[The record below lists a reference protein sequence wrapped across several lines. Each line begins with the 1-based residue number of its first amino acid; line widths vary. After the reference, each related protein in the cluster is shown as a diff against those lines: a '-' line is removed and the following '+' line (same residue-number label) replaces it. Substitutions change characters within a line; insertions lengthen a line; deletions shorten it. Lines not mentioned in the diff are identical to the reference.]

1 MAPDVTLRHTSRTS
15 ERGRPRGMSASQD
28 HGPATGRGAIDLTT
42 PSKPARRTG
51 HAPRNRQR
59 SNWRRNA
66 SRMAVPRSSGT
77 RGVPIDRGTLVPVSV
92 GTLRDPEGRSYVSE
106 RVGQSGRAGETRK
119 SRGALLVTCGRAA
132 APGWSIPDQRPAIPS
147 LSTVASPNRAALST
161 ALAVSST
168 LTART
173 LAHGRPPPPHRY
185 YGDDGVRRKREDT
198 HQPQRPR
205 SGSLRT
211 SVRPDLPSPVMR
223 PRAMR
228 DGVNPT

>member
-1 MAPDVTLRHTSRTS
+1 MAPS
-15 ERGRPRGMSASQD
+15 GMSASQE

-51 HAPRNRQR
+51 LAPWNRQR

-66 SRMAVPRSSGT
+66 SRMAVRRSNGT
-77 RGVPIDRGTLVPVSV
+77 RGGPIDRGTLVPVSV
-92 GTLRDPEGRSYVSE
+92 GTLRDPQGRSSVSE
-106 RVGQSGRAGETRK
+106 RVGRPRPAGETRK
-119 SRGALLVTCGRAA
+119 SRGAPLVTCGRAG
-132 APGWSIPDQRPAIPS
+132 APGWSIRDRQPAIPS
-147 LSTVASPNRAALST
+147 SSTVASPNHAALST
-161 ALAVSST
+161 ALAVPST

-173 LAHGRPPPPHRY
+173 PAHGRPRPPHRY

-198 HQPQRPR
+198 HQPLRPR

>member
-51 HAPRNRQR
+51 HAPWNRQR
-59 SNWRRNA
+59 SDWRRNA
-66 SRMAVPRSSGT
+66 
-77 RGVPIDRGTLVPVSV
+77 
-92 GTLRDPEGRSYVSE
+92 
-106 RVGQSGRAGETRK
+106 SGRAGETRK
-119 SRGALLVTCGRAA
+119 SRGAPLVTCGRAG

-161 ALAVSST
+161 ALAVPST